1 MSINWVMLT
10 ADGKDIVPLQN
21 ETVFFREHGVRFEL
35 DSSNGGYPGAGSSY
49 SAKSGTLLLTNQ
61 RIVFI
66 SATPTSYFTTAS
78 LPIDKV
84 QDSKL
89 VQPWFSAAT
98 FKAVVMPVPGGGM
111 TQPARLAISFTS
123 GSIHEFEAQYRS
135 LRERLQELDGAAP
148 DHLEQLPMYNPPSGP
163 VPTSTYTSS
172 SSSADQ
178 GTSGTGPAPT
188 STASAPLPQ
197 PVPHAQPYV
206 VASAPT
212 PAATTASHTTSA
224 SGYHA
229 PPLPQPLPAPTPS
242 DLPPSYDEIR

>member
-61 RIVFI
+61 RIIFI

-111 TQPARLAISFTS
+111 AQPARLAISFTS
-123 GSIHEFEAQYRS
+123 GSIHEFESQYRS

-148 DHLEQLPMYNPPSGP
+148 EHLEQLPMYNPPSGP
-163 VPTSTYTSS
+163 VPTLTYTSS
-172 SSSADQ
+172 PFPAGQ
-178 GTSGTGPAPT
+178 GTSGTGFAPT
-188 STASAPLPQ
+188 STASAPFPQ
-197 PVPHAQPYV
+197 PVPHVQPYA
-206 VASAPT
+206 VAPAST
-212 PAATTASHTTSA
+212 PSATTMSSTTGA
-224 SGYHA
+224 SGYNA
-229 PPLPQPLPAPTPS
+229 PPPPQPLPVPTPS
-242 DLPPSYDEIR
+242 DLPPSYDELR

>member
-35 DSSNGGYPGAGSSY
+35 DSSNGGYPGAGSTY

-61 RIVFI
+61 RIIFI

-123 GSIHEFEAQYRS
+123 GK
-135 LRERLQELDGAAP
+135 LDGTAP
-148 DHLEQLPMYNPPSGP
+148 EHLEQLPMYNPHSGP
-163 VPTSTYTSS
+163 APTSTYTSS
-172 SSSADQ
+172 FPADQ

-188 STASAPLPQ
+188 STASAPFPQ
-197 PVPHAQPYV
+197 PVPHVQPYA
-206 VASAPT
+206 VAPAPT
-212 PAATTASHTTSA
+212 PSATTTSSTTGSL
-224 SGYHA
+224 GCNA
-229 PPLPQPLPAPTPS
+229 PPPPQPLPVPTPS

>member
-10 ADGKDIVPLQN
+10 ADGSDIVPLQN
-21 ETVFFREHGVRFEL
+21 ETVFFRQQGVRFEL

-66 SATPTSYFTTAS
+66 SATPTAYFTSAS

-123 GSIHEFEAQYRS
+123 GSINEFELQYRS

-148 DHLEQLPMYNPPSGP
+148 DHLEQLPTYNPPSGP
-163 VPTSTYTSS
+163 IPTMSYSS
-172 SSSADQ
+172 SSSDGQ
-178 GTSGTGPAPT
+178 GSSGTGPAPT
-188 STASAPLPQ
+188 STTSAPMPQ
-197 PVPHAQPYV
+197 PIPHVQPYV
-206 VASAPT
+206 VAPT
-212 PAATTASHTTSA
+212 PTATTATVA
-224 SGYHA
+224 AGAAGAPGYNA
-229 PPLPQPLPAPTPS
+229 PPPPQPLPLPTPS

>member
-21 ETVFFREHGVRFEL
+21 ETIFFREHGVRFEL
-35 DSSNGGYPGAGSSY
+35 DSSNGGYPGAGNSY
-49 SAKSGTLLLTNQ
+49 TAKSGTLLLTNQ

-66 SATPTSYFTTAS
+66 NATPTSYFTTAS

-111 TQPARLAISFTS
+111 AQPARLTISFTS
-123 GSIHEFEAQYRS
+123 GK
-135 LRERLQELDGAAP
+135 LDGAAP
-148 DHLEQLPMYNPPSGP
+148 HHLEQLPMYNPPSGP

-172 SSSADQ
+172 FPPADQ
-178 GTSGTGPAPT
+178 GTSGTGLAPT
-188 STASAPLPQ
+188 STASAPLPL
-197 PVPHAQPYV
+197 PVPHVQPYM
-206 VASAPT
+206 VAPAPT
-212 PAATTASHTTSA
+212 ATTTTASNTTGTP
-224 SGYHA
+224 GYNA
-229 PPLPQPLPAPTPS
+229 PPPPQPLPIPTPS

>member
-21 ETVFFREHGVRFEL
+21 ETVFFREQGVRFEL
-35 DSSNGGYPGAGSSY
+35 DSSNGGYPGAGNSY

-61 RIVFI
+61 RIVYI
-66 SATPTSYFTTAS
+66 SGTPTPYFTSAS

-89 VQPWFSAAT
+89 VQPWFSAAS

-111 TQPARLAISFTS
+111 TQPARLAISFTN

-148 DHLEQLPMYNPPSGP
+148 DHLEQLPMYNPPSEP
-163 VPTSTYTSS
+163 IPTSTR
-172 SSSADQ
+172 ADQ

-188 STASAPLPQ
+188 STTSAPMPQ
-197 PVPHAQPYV
+197 PVTHVQP
-206 VASAPT
+206 PT
-212 PAATTASHTTSA
+212 ATETTHTTGTP
-224 SGYHA
+224 GYNA
-229 PPLPQPLPAPTPS
+229 PPPPAQPLPAPTPT

>member
-21 ETVFFREHGVRFEL
+21 ETIFFREHGVRFEL

-66 SATPTSYFTTAS
+66 SATPNAYFTSAS

-123 GSIHEFEAQYRS
+123 GSINEFESQYRS

-148 DHLEQLPMYNPPSGP
+148 DHLEQLPMYNPPAGP
-163 VPTSTYTSS
+163 IPTSTYSS
-172 SSSADQ
+172 GGQ

-188 STASAPLPQ
+188 STTTAPLPQ
-197 PVPHAQPYV
+197 PVPHVQPYV
-206 VASAPT
+206 VAPT
-212 PAATTASHTTSA
+212 PTVPATTTTVGTA
-224 SGYHA
+224 GAPIYNA
-229 PPLPQPLPAPTPS
+229 PPPPQPLPVPTPS

>member
-66 SATPTSYFTTAS
+66 SATPTPYFTTAS

-98 FKAVVMPVPGGGM
+98 FKAVVTPVPGGGM
-111 TQPARLAISFTS
+111 SQPARLAISFTS
-123 GSIHEFEAQYRS
+123 GSIHEFESQYRS
-135 LRERLQELDGAAP
+135 LRERLQELDGATP
-148 DHLEQLPMYNPPSGP
+148 HHLEQLPMYNPPSGP

-172 SSSADQ
+172 FTPADQ
-178 GTSGTGPAPT
+178 GTSGTGLAPT
-188 STASAPLPQ
+188 STTSAPWPQ
-197 PVPHAQPYV
+197 PIPHVQPYV
-206 VASAPT
+206 LAPAPT
-212 PAATTASHTTSA
+212 PNTIAAPNTPSA
-224 SGYHA
+224 PGYNA
-229 PPLPQPLPAPTPS
+229 PPQPQPLPVPTPS

>member
-1 MSINWVMLT
+1 
-10 ADGKDIVPLQN
+10 
-21 ETVFFREHGVRFEL
+21 
-35 DSSNGGYPGAGSSY
+35 SSY

-123 GSIHEFEAQYRS
+123 GSVHEFESQYRS

-172 SSSADQ
+172 SSPADQ
-178 GTSGTGPAPT
+178 GTSGTGPTPT
-188 STASAPLPQ
+188 STAPLPQ
-197 PVPHAQPYV
+197 PVPHAQPYL
-206 VASAPT
+206 VAPAST

-224 SGYHA
+224 PGYNT
-229 PPLPQPLPAPTPS
+229 PPPPQPLPAPNPS

>member
-123 GSIHEFEAQYRS
+123 GSKFQSIVKGWKG
-135 LRERLQELDGAAP
+135 ELLYGV
-148 DHLEQLPMYNPPSGP
+148 QLGDDADVLFGNI
-163 VPTSTYTSS
+163 TSC
-172 SSSADQ
+172 
-178 GTSGTGPAPT
+178 
-188 STASAPLPQ
+188 
-197 PVPHAQPYV
+197 
-206 VASAPT
+206 
-212 PAATTASHTTSA
+212 
-224 SGYHA
+224 
-229 PPLPQPLPAPTPS
+229 
-242 DLPPSYDEIR
+242 DLHNCT